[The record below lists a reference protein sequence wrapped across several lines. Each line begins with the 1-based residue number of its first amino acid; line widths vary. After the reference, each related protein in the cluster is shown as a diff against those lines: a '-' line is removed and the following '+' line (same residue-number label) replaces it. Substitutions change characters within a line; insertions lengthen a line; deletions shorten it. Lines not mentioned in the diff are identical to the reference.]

1 MEKLTQSKETYD
13 KIFAEGGYEGSY
25 NLPYWQSAYY
35 PLFKAVLA
43 KVLSGRVKSVLE
55 VGCGTG
61 GFAGLV
67 RDKSSLNYRGFDFSE
82 VAVEKA
88 RARVGQED
96 LIYVGDATLPSS
108 YAGKGYDCI
117 VCTEVLEHIEKDLET
132 IANWKP
138 GVFCVCSVPSFDSE
152 THVRFFRSEVEVE
165 DRYGK
170 LIEIESMVCLKKP
183 VLSNISL
190 ANTLREVRWNR
201 YRPRQ
206 LMAIMGLGSFE
217 SLGGWSL
224 FAGTKRP

>member
-132 IANWKP
+132 IA
-138 GVFCVCSVPSFDSE
+138 
-152 THVRFFRSEVEVE
+152 
-165 DRYGK
+165 
-170 LIEIESMVCLKKP
+170 
-183 VLSNISL
+183 
-190 ANTLREVRWNR
+190 
-201 YRPRQ
+201 
-206 LMAIMGLGSFE
+206 
-217 SLGGWSL
+217 
-224 FAGTKRP
+224 